1 MALVAPSILSA
12 DFAKLGEAITFLD
25 ERAVDYIHIDVMDG
39 KYVPNLTFGPPV
51 IKAIRSFTSIPFD
64 VHLMIEKP
72 EDSVEDYIAAGADR
86 ITFHTDAT
94 IHAHRLIHRIKE
106 AGIKAGISLNP
117 SQNPESVRYLLDDV
131 DLVLLMSVNPGFG
144 GQSFISSTIE
154 KAKQVRAMTD
164 REDLEIMV
172 DGGIN
177 ETTGAAMVEAGCDSL
192 VAGSYIFKHEDPMA
206 AIDALKRL

>member
-51 IKAIRSFTSIPFD
+51 IKAIRPLTSIPFD

>member
-51 IKAIRSFTSIPFD
+51 IKAIRPFTSIPFD

-106 AGIKAGISLNP
+106 AGVKAGISLNP